1 MEKIKNAI
9 PVGAEIYN
17 LENNGNGKIKIYFK
31 DHFSDAYNSSFKK
44 SVEIDGFY
52 DLDLISEELIG
63 YVRPTKDYLERPKK
77 IMEYIPFSTLQE
89 AKDFLKFYR
98 LLGDEQKTKEL
109 IRYRFDAQDIIMS
122 EGDSKDK
129 FIYIIHDYISIEIKS
144 DRDYLNNMEIKLI
157 NDDITKRDFLFLIDK
172 FNEKVSVYNEMN
184 KECGYMNFPLYW
196 IKNPIAKSIVGD
208 AYDEW
213 NY

>member
-9 PVGAEIYN
+9 PVGAEIYK
-17 LENNGNGKIKIYFK
+17 LENNDGKIKIYFK
-31 DHFSDAYNSSFKK
+31 DHFSDAYNSSFRKCI
-44 SVEIDGFY
+44 EIDGLY

-77 IMEYIPFSTLQE
+77 IMEFIPFSTLQE

-109 IRYRFDAQDIIMS
+109 IRYKFDAQDIIMS
-122 EGDSKDK
+122 KGTSKDR
-129 FIYIIHDYISIEIKS
+129 FVYIIHDYISTEIKS
-144 DRDYLNNMEIKLI
+144 QRNYLNKMEIKLI
-157 NDDITKRDFLFLIDK
+157 NDDITKRDFLFLIDI

-184 KECGYMNFPLYW
+184 KECGFMNFPLYW
-196 IKNPIAKSIVGD
+196 IKNPIVKSIVGD
-208 AYDEW
+208 AYVE
-213 NY
+213 